1 MFMTIPTIP
10 KEPADFSLVLGG
22 PLFQIYR
29 RAHLSGPVLEL
40 LWRRALVISLFA
52 WLPLLLLSA
61 IEGHLYGGQAL
72 SFLRDIE
79 SHNRFLI
86 ALPALIAAEV
96 FVHRRLRPAVKLFLD
111 RRIVIAQETP
121 RFYAAIESAMRLRN
135 SVALEVA
142 LLIFTYTVGQWFWRT
157 TVALE
162 TASWYAVP
170 SATGLHLT
178 LAGHWYGFV
187 SIPIFQ
193 FIGFRWYMRIA
204 IWFRLLWGVSRLNL
218 HLIPTHPDRAGGI
231 GFLGTS
237 CYAFGPILFAEG
249 ALLSGLI
256 ASRVLYQGQS
266 LLSFKVSIAALVG
279 FFVLVILGPLT
290 MFTPLLARTR
300 RSGLGRYGTLATV
313 YVDEFDKKWVGR
325 GVKSQDILGT
335 SDLQSLADLAHS
347 HAIVREM
354 RVVPFG
360 LVDLTRLVVVTVAPV
375 LPLLLTIMPL
385 EELISQL
392 VKIIF
397 R

>member
-1 MFMTIPTIP
+1 MTIPTIP

-22 PLFQIYR
+22 PLFHIYR

-40 LWRRALVISLFA
+40 LWRRVLVISLFA
-52 WLPLLLLSA
+52 WLPLLWLSA

-79 SHNRFLI
+79 SHTRFLI
-86 ALPALIAAEV
+86 ALPLLIAAEV

-111 RRIVIAQETP
+111 RQIVIPQETP
-121 RFYAAIESAMRLRN
+121 KFYAAVESAMRLRN
-135 SVALEVA
+135 SVPLEVA

-162 TASWYAVP
+162 SASWYAVP

-204 IWFRLLWGVSRLNL
+204 IWFRLLWRVSRLNL

>member
-1 MFMTIPTIP
+1 
-10 KEPADFSLVLGG
+10 
-22 PLFQIYR
+22 
-29 RAHLSGPVLEL
+29 
-40 LWRRALVISLFA
+40 
-52 WLPLLLLSA
+52 
-61 IEGHLYGGQAL
+61 
-72 SFLRDIE
+72 
-79 SHNRFLI
+79 
-86 ALPALIAAEV
+86 
-96 FVHRRLRPAVKLFLD
+96 
-111 RRIVIAQETP
+111 
-121 RFYAAIESAMRLRN
+121 
-135 SVALEVA
+135 
-142 LLIFTYTVGQWFWRT
+142 
-157 TVALE
+157 
-162 TASWYAVP
+162 
-170 SATGLHLT
+170 
-178 LAGHWYGFV
+178 
-187 SIPIFQ
+187 
-193 FIGFRWYMRIA
+193 
-204 IWFRLLWGVSRLNL
+204 
-218 HLIPTHPDRAGGI
+218 
-231 GFLGTS
+231 
-237 CYAFGPILFAEG
+237 
-249 ALLSGLI
+249 
-256 ASRVLYQGQS
+256 
-266 LLSFKVSIAALVG
+266 VSIAALVG

>member
-1 MFMTIPTIP
+1 MTIPTIP
-10 KEPADFSLVLGG
+10 KEPPEFSLVVGG
-22 PLFQIYR
+22 PLFQTYR

-40 LWRRALVISLFA
+40 VWRRVLVISLFA
-52 WLPLLLLSA
+52 WMPLLVLSA
-61 IEGHLYGGQAL
+61 LEGHLYGGQAL
-72 SFLRDIE
+72 NFLPDIE
-79 SHNRFLI
+79 SHVRFLI
-86 ALPALIAAEV
+86 ALPVLIAAEV
-96 FVHRRLRPAVKLFLD
+96 FVHRRLRPAVNLFLD
-111 RRIVIAQETP
+111 RQIVIPQDTP
-121 RFYAAIESAMRLRN
+121 GFYAAIESAMRLRN
-135 SVALEVA
+135 SVPVEVA

-157 TVALE
+157 TVRLE

-178 LAGHWYGFV
+178 LAGHWYGLI

-204 IWFRLLWGVSRLNL
+204 IWFSFLWRVSRLNL
-218 HLIPTHPDRAGGI
+218 RLIPTHPDHAGGI

-256 ASRVLYQGQS
+256 ASRILYQGQS
-266 LLSFKVSIAALVG
+266 LLSFKVTVAALIG
-279 FFVLVILGPLT
+279 FFVLAIFGPLT

-313 YVDEFDKKWVGR
+313 YVDGFDKKWVDR
-325 GVKSQDILGT
+325 GVKPEEVLGT
-335 SDLQSLADLAHS
+335 TDLQSLADLEHS

-354 RVVPFG
+354 RIVPFG
-360 LVDLTRLVVVTVAPV
+360 LVDVTRLAIVTALPLV
-375 LPLLLTIMPL
+375 PLLLTIMPL
-385 EELISQL
+385 EQLVTEL

>member
-1 MFMTIPTIP
+1 MTIPTIP

-29 RAHLSGPVLEL
+29 RGHLSGPVLEL
-40 LWRRALVISLFA
+40 LWRRVLVISLFA

-79 SHNRFLI
+79 SHVRFLI
-86 ALPALIAAEV
+86 ALPVLIAAEI
-96 FVHRRLRPAVKLFLD
+96 FVHRRIRPAVKLFLD
-111 RRIVIAQETP
+111 RQIVIPQDTP

-135 SVALEVA
+135 SVLAEVA

-162 TASWYAVP
+162 SASWYAVP

-204 IWFRLLWGVSRLNL
+204 IWFSFLWRVSRLNL
-218 HLIPTHPDRAGGI
+218 HLIPTHPDHAGGI

-256 ASRVLYQGQS
+256 ASRVLYEGQS
-266 LLSFKVSIAALVG
+266 LLSFKVTVAALVG
-279 FFVLVILGPLT
+279 FFVLVIFGPLT

-313 YVDEFDKKWVGR
+313 YVDEFDKKWVAR
-325 GVKSQDILGT
+325 GIKPEDILGT
-335 SDLQSLADLAHS
+335 TDLQSLADLEHS
-347 HAIVREM
+347 HAVVREM
-354 RVVPFG
+354 RVVPFS
-360 LVDLTRLVVVTVAPV
+360 LVDVTRLAVVTTLPV

-385 EELISQL
+385 ERLVTEL